1 MSFLD
6 GLLKCDG
13 FDDAIVGVQ
22 GYGEESRLV
31 YRIDKVLEILMKDE
45 MTYDDALEYFKFNIE
60 GAYMGKRTPLYV
72 WEYDSEIDYS

>member
-1 MSFLD
+1 MD

-31 YRIDKVLEILMKDE
+31 YSADKIIEILMQE
-45 MTYDDALEYFKFNIE
+45 GMGEEEAQEHFSFNIE

-72 WEYDSEIDYS
+72 WRFDEEAYM